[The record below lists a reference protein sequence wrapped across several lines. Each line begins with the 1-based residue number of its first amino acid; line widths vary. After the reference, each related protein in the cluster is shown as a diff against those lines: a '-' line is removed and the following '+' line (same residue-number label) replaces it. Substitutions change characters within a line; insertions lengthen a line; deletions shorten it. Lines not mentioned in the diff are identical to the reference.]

1 MTHFPDWTLLHPW
14 VPLLG
19 LDFSTCLQSPWTE
32 RLIILE
38 APLVPGGLLA
48 VESMALCVWLLLV
61 LRLSSGITDV
71 SPSSPVIAK
80 RWSGSPRTAGMKC
93 GIPPLRKMVNLIQA
107 SSRIVGGADAP
118 IGGQPWTVSIKFY
131 ERHICGGA
139 IVERNLVVT
148 AAHCVYPADNNKVQH
163 LLVVAGEYDQS
174 NVDPEQQEIPV
185 SEVKL
190 HPEYKHDGS
199 RSYDIALVYLRRPV
213 ILGSR
218 VQPVCLPQV
227 GEKTEPGTLCVTSG
241 WGRVSEN
248 VFALDVFSGGEPANI
263 LQEVSLPILDDETCR
278 SALVTMG
285 LPALHESM
293 LCAGFPDGS
302 RDACQGDSGGPLVCR
317 RRSGTWVLVG
327 STSWGA
333 GCGRAWGAFITNGAA
348 LGSPAVYS
356 RTSALMD
363 FIRNSSSD
371 SICSSRPLT
380 IVAKNG
386 YIKYP
391 LDANSN
397 YSNNSQCRW
406 TIISSA
412 NIKIRFIKL
421 DLEDHVTCAHD
432 SLTFTVKQKEV
443 RKLCGSV
450 LPSPLIIRSGNV
462 TVSFISDGSVSGRG
476 FEFEFSTLCP
486 TSKKGSG
493 CGSAAELREEGKI
506 FTLNYPGLYPS
517 NTSCRWVIEAPEG
530 SMIQIVFEDFSL
542 EYQKRCE
549 YDHVSIYSDREE
561 SRLIVTLCGFLVD
574 RDVFSPSNI
583 MVVKFQSDHEGNY
596 AGFKARFSFVY
607 PDRLHFADGQTD
619 EKSIQTPPALNQE
632 SEGLHI
638 GEKLTPLLLGPGVC
652 GVAPLPP
659 QWLLSRI
666 VGGEESCPNCWPWQ
680 VAMMY
685 EDTFLCGGVIV
696 SPQWALTAA
705 HCKVSSDVS
714 QYRLIAGIHD
724 RSMNESSRQVRMVHF
739 FAAHEAYN
747 PITRD
752 YDLALIRLAKELT
765 FNDFVRPVCLPS
777 MEEPLEPS
785 SLCVVT
791 GWGSTREDGQY
802 SNRLQQLPVPILNNN
817 ICNSTYYP
825 GAISDNMFC
834 AGFPGGEG
842 KDACQGDSGG
852 PLVCPRSN
860 KTYVLYGIVSWG
872 VGCARR
878 KRPGVYTRVRSFL
891 SWIENTQKEV
901 NKTLHHPHNPIKKP
915 MSPEGQRSLP
925 TACPN
930 DLLLEDTVGS
940 IASPGFPYG
949 YTGGLICSWI
959 ISTSSSRGL
968 IKIVVEQVS
977 IGEYVN
983 CMTESLSIYQEKNNV
998 SQLIV
1003 REFMETSWKKS
1014 RTRENCK
1021 DVIETSENGVITSPG
1036 YPTNEYPSDLR
1047 CEWRIIAPLGSIIR
1061 LDIDSLI
1068 TEEDETGCRDVLRV
1082 YQGLGEQKFLRG
1094 YFCGNMSDYSMKT
1107 SSPEMTLVFT
1117 SDSKVS
1123 MNGFISRYSFWKLQ
1137 TDSINHSEDLS
1148 NLSCPV
1154 LKVLRAGTSKL
1165 KSPGYPVTY
1174 LSGLDCRWIISS
1186 ESGHELA
1193 LYIVDLGLEDS
1204 PNCTWD
1210 FLSIYD
1216 GDGNDTTLLVSLC
1229 GNKSNRVFISRSGF
1243 LILHFHTD
1251 NSVSS
1256 RGFHIRYGERNR
1268 SSVMETWRSVEVAV
1282 DYDLCGVSSV
1292 DPMPKTKSASM
1303 TEVVTDEKGTP
1314 RVVGGQN
1321 ALPRS
1326 WPWIAN
1332 LEDQWGDSF
1341 CGATII
1347 HEKWLLTAAHCN
1359 FVVGSDRVILGHVD
1373 RSSANRT
1380 EAVVR
1385 KSYIH
1390 ELYDNDLVPPDYDLC
1405 LLELEFPLLLGDSVT
1420 VICLPQ
1426 EAEKFGPDSCLTAGW
1441 GATKGRSIF
1450 YPKLLRQANIKVMS
1464 TEDCKSYWGPDVT
1477 ERNLCAGASGASA
1490 CLGDSGGPLIC
1501 RSENKYKLVGVV
1513 SWGSDTC
1520 DPNAP
1525 AVYSSVSKYRAWI
1538 EKHIR

>member
-371 SICSSRPLT
+371 I
-380 IVAKNG
+380 
-386 YIKYP
+386 
-391 LDANSN
+391 
-397 YSNNSQCRW
+397 
-406 TIISSA
+406 
-412 NIKIRFIKL
+412 
-421 DLEDHVTCAHD
+421 
-432 SLTFTVKQKEV
+432 
-443 RKLCGSV
+443 
-450 LPSPLIIRSGNV
+450 
-462 TVSFISDGSVSGRG
+462 
-476 FEFEFSTLCP
+476 
-486 TSKKGSG
+486 
-493 CGSAAELREEGKI
+493 
-506 FTLNYPGLYPS
+506 
-517 NTSCRWVIEAPEG
+517 
-530 SMIQIVFEDFSL
+530 
-542 EYQKRCE
+542 
-549 YDHVSIYSDREE
+549 
-561 SRLIVTLCGFLVD
+561 TLCGFLVD

-998 SQLIV
+998 SQLIDKVCGFHSTPITYKSGGPIIRVVFSSASQGTYSRKGFSLQYKIYGGRV

>member
-1 MTHFPDWTLLHPW
+1 
-14 VPLLG
+14 
-19 LDFSTCLQSPWTE
+19 
-32 RLIILE
+32 
-38 APLVPGGLLA
+38 
-48 VESMALCVWLLLV
+48 MALCVLLLVV
-61 LRLSSGITDV
+61 LRLSLGITDV

-93 GIPPLRKMVNLIQA
+93 GIRPLRKMANLIQV

-131 ERHICGGA
+131 EKHICGGA
-139 IVERNLVVT
+139 IVEKNLVVT
-148 AAHCVYPADNNKVQH
+148 AAHCVFPADNNKIKH

-174 NVDPEQQEIPV
+174 SADPEQQDIPV
-185 SEVKL
+185 SDMKL

-199 RSYDIALVYLRRPV
+199 GSYDIALVYLQQPV

-218 VQPVCLPQV
+218 VQRVCLPQV

-241 WGRVSEN
+241 WGRVNE
-248 VFALDVFSGGEPANI
+248 SGELANI

-278 SALVTMG
+278 SALDTMG
-285 LPALHESM
+285 LPTLHTSM
-293 LCAGFPDGS
+293 LCAGFPDGG

-317 RRSGTWVLVG
+317 RRSGTWILVG

-333 GCGRAWGAFITNGAA
+333 GCGRAWGTLVTNGVA

-356 RTSALMD
+356 RVSALMD

-371 SICSSRPLT
+371 NICSSRPLT

-386 YIKYP
+386 NIKYP

-397 YSNNSQCRW
+397 YSDNSQCRW

-412 NIKIRFIKL
+412 SMIIKIRFIKL
-421 DLEDHVTCAHD
+421 DIEDHVTCAHD

-462 TVSFISDGSVSGRG
+462 TVSFTSDGSINRRG
-476 FEFEFSTLCP
+476 FEFEFSSLSP
-486 TSKKGSG
+486 MSKEGSG
-493 CGSAAELREEGKI
+493 CSSAAELRKEGQI

-517 NTSCRWVIEAPEG
+517 NSSCRWVIEAPEG
-530 SMIQIVFEDFSL
+530 NVIQIVFEDFSL
-542 EYQKRCE
+542 EYQKQCE

-583 MVVKFQSDHEGNY
+583 MVIKFKSDHEGNY

-607 PDRLHFADGQTD
+607 PGKCAHGETQVKSVQT
-619 EKSIQTPPALNQE
+619 SPAPNQE
-632 SEGLHI
+632 SQWLN
-638 GEKLTPLLLGPGVC
+638 TGVC

-659 QWLLSRI
+659 QWLLNRI

-680 VAMMY
+680 VAIMY
-685 EDTFLCGGVIV
+685 DGTFLCGGVII

-705 HCKVSSDVS
+705 HCQVSSDVS

-724 RSMNESSRQVRMVHF
+724 QLLNESSRQVRLVHV
-739 FAAHEAYN
+739 FAAHEMFS

-752 YDLALIRLAKELT
+752 FDLALIRLAEELI

-777 MEEPLEPS
+777 LEEPLEPS

-791 GWGSTREDGQY
+791 GWGRTREDGQY

-817 ICNSTYYP
+817 ICNSNYYP

-834 AGFPGGEG
+834 AGFPDSGG

-852 PLVCPRSN
+852 PLVCPRSD
-860 KTYVLYGIVSWG
+860 KSYVLYGIVSWG
-872 VGCARR
+872 VGCART
-878 KRPGVYTRVRSFL
+878 KWPGVYTRVRSFL

-901 NKTLHHPHNPIKKP
+901 NKTLHNVNNPVKKP
-915 MSPEGQRSLP
+915 ISPERQRSLH
-925 TACPN
+925 AGCPN
-930 DLLLEDTVGS
+930 DFLLEDGVGS

-949 YTGGLICSWI
+949 YSEGLICSWVI
-959 ISTSSSRGL
+959 CTSSSHGL
-968 IKIVVEQVS
+968 IKIVVEHVS
-977 IGEYVN
+977 IGESVN

-998 SQLIV
+998 SQLIDRMCGFHSTPETYKSGGPIIKVVFISASEGIYSRKGFSLQYKIYGGRV
-1003 REFMETSWKKS
+1003 RDFMETGWKKS
-1014 RTRENCK
+1014 RTQENCK

-1036 YPTNEYPSDLR
+1036 YPTDEYPSDLR

-1082 YQGLGEQKFLRG
+1082 YQGLGEQKVLQG
-1094 YFCGNMSDYSMKT
+1094 YFCGNMSDYSVKT

-1123 MNGFISRYSFWKLQ
+1123 MNGFTSRYSFWKLQ
-1137 TDSINHSEDLS
+1137 ADSINHGEDLS
-1148 NLSCPV
+1148 DLGCPI
-1154 LKVLRAGTSKL
+1154 LNILRAGTSKL

-1174 LSGLDCRWIISS
+1174 LSGLDCQWIISS
-1186 ESGHELA
+1186 ESGNELE

-1204 PNCTWD
+1204 PNCAWD
-1210 FLSIYD
+1210 FLNIYD
-1216 GDGNDTTLLVSLC
+1216 GGGNETTLLVSLC
-1229 GNKSNRVFISRSGF
+1229 GNKSNRVFRSSSGF
-1243 LILHFHTD
+1243 LTLHFHTD

-1256 RGFHIRYGERNR
+1256 RGFQIRYSERNR
-1268 SSVMETWRSVEVAV
+1268 SSVMETWKSVEVAV
-1282 DYDLCGVSSV
+1282 DYENCGISSV
-1292 DPMPKTKSASM
+1292 DPMPKTKPVSI
-1303 TEVVTDEKGTP
+1303 TEVVTDEKGTS

-1321 ALPRS
+1321 AAPNS

-1332 LEDQWGDSF
+1332 LEDQWGGSF

-1359 FVVGSDRVILGHVD
+1359 FVVGSDRVTIGHVD

-1385 KSYIH
+1385 KSYVH

-1405 LLELEFPLLLGDSVT
+1405 LLELEFPVLLGDSMT

-1426 EAEKFGPDSCLTAGW
+1426 ESEEFGHDRCLTAGW

-1450 YPKLLRQANIKVMS
+1450 YPKLLRQANIKLLS
-1464 TEDCKSYWGPDVT
+1464 TEDCKNYWGPDVT
-1477 ERNLCAGASGASA
+1477 ERNLCAGAMGASA
-1490 CLGDSGGPLIC
+1490 CVGDSGGPLIC

-1538 EKHIR
+1538 EKHTGY

>member
-1 MTHFPDWTLLHPW
+1 
-14 VPLLG
+14 
-19 LDFSTCLQSPWTE
+19 
-32 RLIILE
+32 
-38 APLVPGGLLA
+38 
-48 VESMALCVWLLLV
+48 MALWVLLLLI
-61 LRLSSGITDV
+61 LRLPSGITDV
-71 SPSSPVIAK
+71 SPSSPVVAR
-80 RWSGSPRTAGMKC
+80 RWSASPITAGVKC
-93 GIPPLRKMVNLIQA
+93 GIPPLRKTANLIQA
-107 SSRIVGGADAP
+107 NSRVVGGADAP

-148 AAHCVYPADNNKVQH
+148 AAHCVYPADNNKIQH

-174 NVDPEQQEIPV
+174 SADPEQQEIPV
-185 SEVKL
+185 SEVRL

-199 RSYDIALVYLRRPV
+199 MRYDIALVYLRRPV

-218 VQPVCLPQV
+218 VQRVCLPQV

-241 WGRVSEN
+241 WGRVNE
-248 VFALDVFSGGEPANI
+248 SGELANI
-263 LQEVSLPILDDETCR
+263 LQELSLPILDDETCR
-278 SALVTMG
+278 SVLDTMG

-293 LCAGFPDGS
+293 LCAGFPDGG

-317 RRSGTWVLVG
+317 QRSGTWVLAG

-333 GCGRAWGAFITNGAA
+333 GCGRPWGALMTNDAA

-356 RTSALMD
+356 RASALVD

-371 SICSSRPLT
+371 I
-380 IVAKNG
+380 
-386 YIKYP
+386 
-391 LDANSN
+391 
-397 YSNNSQCRW
+397 
-406 TIISSA
+406 
-412 NIKIRFIKL
+412 
-421 DLEDHVTCAHD
+421 
-432 SLTFTVKQKEV
+432 
-443 RKLCGSV
+443 
-450 LPSPLIIRSGNV
+450 
-462 TVSFISDGSVSGRG
+462 
-476 FEFEFSTLCP
+476 
-486 TSKKGSG
+486 
-493 CGSAAELREEGKI
+493 
-506 FTLNYPGLYPS
+506 
-517 NTSCRWVIEAPEG
+517 
-530 SMIQIVFEDFSL
+530 
-542 EYQKRCE
+542 
-549 YDHVSIYSDREE
+549 
-561 SRLIVTLCGFLVD
+561 TLCGFLVD
-574 RDVFSPSNI
+574 HVVFSPSYI
-583 MVVKFQSDHEGNY
+583 MVIKFQSDHEGNY
-596 AGFKARFSFVY
+596 AGFKARFSFVHS
-607 PDRLHFADGQTD
+607 DRLHFADGQTD
-619 EKSIQTPPALNQE
+619 VKSIQTPPAPNQE
-632 SEGLHI
+632 SKGLHI
-638 GEKLTPLLLGPGVC
+638 GVC
-652 GVAPLPP
+652 GVAPPPP

-680 VAMMY
+680 VAIMY
-685 EDTFLCGGVIV
+685 EDMFLCGGAMV

-724 RSMNESSRQVRMVHF
+724 RLLNESSRQVRMVHV
-739 FAAHEAYN
+739 FAAHEMYS

-752 YDLALIRLAKELT
+752 YDLALIRLAEELT

-777 MEEPLEPS
+777 MEEPLQPS

-802 SNRLQQLPVPILNNN
+802 SNRLQQLPVPILNNT
-817 ICNSTYYP
+817 ICNSNYYP

-834 AGFPGGEG
+834 AGFPGSEG

-872 VGCARR
+872 VGCARP

-901 NKTLHHPHNPIKKP
+901 NKTLHHPNNPVKKP
-915 MSPEGQRSLP
+915 MSPEGQRSLLA
-925 TACPN
+925 ACPK
-930 DLLLEDTVGS
+930 DLLLENAVGS
-940 IASPGFPYG
+940 IGSPGFPYG
-949 YTGGLICSWI
+949 YSEGLICSWV
-959 ISTSSSRGL
+959 ISTSLSHSL

-977 IGEYVN
+977 IVESVN

-998 SQLIV
+998 SQLIDKMCGFHSTPVTYKSGGPIIRVVFISASQGTYCRKGFSLQYKIYGGRV
-1003 REFMETSWKKS
+1003 RDFMETSWKKS
-1014 RTRENCK
+1014 STQENCK

-1036 YPTNEYPSDLR
+1036 YPTDEYPSDLR

-1082 YQGLGEQKFLRG
+1082 YQGLGEQKVLRG
-1094 YFCGNMSDYSMKT
+1094 YFCGNMSGYSMKT

-1123 MNGFISRYSFWKLQ
+1123 MNGFTSRYSFWKLQ
-1137 TDSINHSEDLS
+1137 TDSINHNEDLS

-1154 LKVLRAGTSKL
+1154 LNILRAGTSKL

-1174 LSGLDCRWIISS
+1174 LNGLDCRWIISS
-1186 ESGHELA
+1186 ESGNDLA

-1216 GDGNDTTLLVSLC
+1216 GEGNDTTLLVSLC

-1243 LILHFHTD
+1243 LTLHFHTD

-1282 DYDLCGVSSV
+1282 DYDLCGISSV

-1332 LEDQWGDSF
+1332 LEDQWGGSF

-1373 RSSANRT
+1373 RSSADRT

-1385 KSYIH
+1385 KSYVH
-1390 ELYDNDLVPPDYDLC
+1390 ELYDNDLVPSDYDLC
-1405 LLELEFPLLLGDSVT
+1405 LLELEFPVLLGDSVT

-1450 YPKLLRQANIKVMS
+1450 YPKLLRQANVKLMS

-1477 ERNLCAGASGASA
+1477 ERNLCAGAAGASA
-1490 CLGDSGGPLIC
+1490 CVGDSGGPLIC

-1538 EKHIR
+1538 EKHIGD